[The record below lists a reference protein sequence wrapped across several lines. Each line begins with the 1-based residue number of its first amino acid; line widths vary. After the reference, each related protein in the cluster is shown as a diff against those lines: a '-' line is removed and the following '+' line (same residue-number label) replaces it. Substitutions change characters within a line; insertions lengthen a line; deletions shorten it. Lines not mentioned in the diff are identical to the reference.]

1 MSSTSYATFVDTV
14 PLVSFQYPTL
24 HHLSSP
30 SSTMTQ
36 LHHNHKRRRT
46 YTFEQQRDLRERRL
60 RYCRGGATARL
71 PTTVNVNGGDSTSSH
86 QSAGLSSASPLL
98 LSRYSNLSSDVTNR
112 DDQLIAVIDSFKKC
126 EQSQR

>member
-14 PLVSFQYPTL
+14 PIDSFQYPTL

-30 SSTMTQ
+30 SSRMTQ

-46 YTFEQQRDLRERRL
+46 YTFEQQRDLRERL

-86 QSAGLSSASPLL
+86 QSAGLSLASPLL

-112 DDQLIAVIDSFKKC
+112 DDQLIAVIDSFEKC
-126 EQSQR
+126 QQSQR

>member
-1 MSSTSYATFVDTV
+1 
-14 PLVSFQYPTL
+14 
-24 HHLSSP
+24 
-30 SSTMTQ
+30 MTQ
-36 LHHNHKRRRT
+36 LHQNRKRRCT
-46 YTFEQQRDLRERRL
+46 YTFEQQQRDLHERL

-112 DDQLIAVIDSFKKC
+112 DDQLIAVIDSFEKC
-126 EQSQR
+126 QQNQR

>member
-1 MSSTSYATFVDTV
+1 
-14 PLVSFQYPTL
+14 
-24 HHLSSP
+24 
-30 SSTMTQ
+30 MTQ

-112 DDQLIAVIDSFKKC
+112 DDQLIAVIDSFEKC
-126 EQSQR
+126 QQNQR